1 MKFFQRH
8 PIFFSLLPFIMGVH
22 LAWAEATAD
31 TVSKSANWAGITGF
45 FLAYLTGLGISFTP
59 CLWPMYPITSS
70 IIFSSSA
77 VKTKKMG
84 LLLSLTY
91 VLGLAAAYT
100 ILGALTGKL
109 GEVAAIYLKS
119 AWIVAA
125 LTVVL
130 IIFGLSML
138 GIFELRL
145 PTSLTSKVMKSPRKG
160 FVGVFLMGV
169 IAALIVSPCVS
180 PVVGALIGFVIKSG
194 SWMVG
199 AELFFAF
206 ALGMG
211 TILVVIG
218 TLSGAL
224 KTLPRPGM
232 WMVRVKQAFGV
243 AMIITAFYLSLPVLI
258 SAITTTRESGVPSR
272 SEAKKGIQWMHNLK
286 EGLAFATTSRKP
298 AMIDFTA
305 EWCTY
310 CHQMDRETFPDTR
323 VVAESVRFVAIKFD
337 ATLPTPKIRRVLN
350 EYNVVGFP
358 TIIFITANGERK
370 SYAGFIKPEELI
382 AIMREVK

>member
-1 MKFFQRH
+1 MKLSRRY
-8 PIFFSLLPFIMGVH
+8 PIYLSLLPFISGVH

-31 TVSKSANWAGITGF
+31 TVSKSKNWAGITGF
-45 FLAYLTGLGISFTP
+45 FLAYLTGLGISFSP

-70 IIFSSSA
+70 VIFSSTT
-77 VKTKKMG
+77 VKTKKLG
-84 LLLSLTY
+84 VLLSLTY
-91 VLGLAAAYT
+91 VLGMAGAYT

-138 GIFELRL
+138 GLFEIRL
-145 PTSLTSKVMKSPRKG
+145 PTSLTSKMMKSPRRG
-160 FVGVFLMGV
+160 FAGVFLMGV

-224 KTLPRPGM
+224 KTLPKPGM

-243 AMIITAFYLSLPVLI
+243 AMIITAFWISLPMLI
-258 SAITTTRESGVPSR
+258 SAITTSRETEFPSQ
-272 SEAKKGIQWMHNLK
+272 SEAKNGILWVHNLE
-286 EGLAFATTSRKP
+286 EGLALAKTSHKP
-298 AMIDFTA
+298 VMIDFTA

-310 CHQMDRETFPDTR
+310 CHQMERETFPDTQ
-323 VVAESVRFVAIKFD
+323 VVAESARFVSIKFD
-337 ATLPTPKIRRVLN
+337 ATSTTPEIRSVLK

-358 TIIFITANGERK
+358 TLIFITANGEK
-370 SYAGFIKPEELI
+370 KTYEGFIKPSELI
-382 AIMREVK
+382 VKMHEVK